1 MATITAKAIATSNNT
16 YAGWVNGGSITFDDF
31 TSGDKSQDA
40 GSLLVN
46 PSELEKIPVG
56 SIINSVTLCYTS
68 KVNKDQYKAGIYV
81 TPYYLTSYTITGNT
95 YTYTGASKAGDKIH
109 STQSNSTSGYD
120 GSVPLGAWD
129 VSKIKSGMRLAMGID
144 VKKSS
149 ITIIPCD
156 LTISNIR
163 VVIDYTIPTYIFD
176 LNGSLDGGDPNSNI
190 SGWGTAD
197 VYINGALSSWEE
209 KPSSGVNDFYG
220 SFDYGTTYEV
230 KNIVANSGYKYV
242 GNSSYSG
249 TLTSNTTI
257 VLPFETTSTNMTYIG
272 TKQPTFYLGTR
283 QVQSIYLGMTLIYKV
298 ALLKVTA
305 TFSYLN
311 DKDEYVDLQ
320 TEVYYGASVE
330 EFANGITD
338 YKLPENDKN
347 CHYINNGWVDFYGKS
362 TLQSVREDTTFV
374 LSVSSEAHNID
385 PTIAGYDKKE
395 PTCTEDGYIKGYC
408 GYCAG
413 QKDGYKGLIQ
423 IDLKATG
430 HTDTDDDGICD
441 VCGESIVTIV
451 DSGTCGS
458 NLTYTLDS
466 NGVLTISGTGDMQDS
481 SFGWDKNL
489 IKSVVINDGVTS
501 IGKEAFKNCTNLTS
515 ITIPDCITSIGDS
528 AFYGC
533 TKLTSIT
540 IPNSVTSIGNS
551 AFDNCTGLTS
561 VIIPGSVTSIG
572 RYAFL
577 QCTGLTSITISDGV
591 TSIGSSAFAYC
602 KSLTSVTIPD
612 SVTSIEG
619 NVIYGCTVLIGITV
633 SSGNT
638 VYHSTGNCLIE
649 TGSKTLISG
658 CKSSIIPADGSVTS
672 INRSAFLNCK
682 GLTSITIPDSVTSI
696 GESAFYGCTGL
707 TEVDF
712 STCTDIPTL
721 ESSNVFSNTPSNLA
735 IKVPSVL
742 LDQWKS
748 ATNWSTYADKIMGV
762 RL

>member
-1 MATITAKAIATSNNT
+1 MATVTAKAVATSNGT
-16 YAGWVNGGSITFDDF
+16 YAGWVNGGSVTFEDL
-31 TSGDKSQDA
+31 TSGDTSQDA

-68 KVNKDQYKAGIYV
+68 KVNKNQYKAGIHC

-95 YTYTGASKAGDKIH
+95 YTYTVAAKAGDTVY
-109 STQSNSTSGYD
+109 STKNNSTSGYD

-163 VVIDYTIPTYIFD
+163 VVIDYTVPTYIFD

-230 KNIVANSGYKYV
+230 KNIVANSGYKYI

-311 DKDEYVDLQ
+311 NEDTYVDKI

-330 EFANGITD
+330 EFAKGITD

-374 LSVSSEAHNID
+374 LSVSSEAHDID
-385 PTIAGYDKKE
+385 PTIAGYDKKD
-395 PTCTEDGYIKGYC
+395 PTCTEAGYIKGYC
-408 GYCAG
+408 RYCAE
-413 QKDGYKGLIQ
+413 QKNGYKELIQ
-423 IDLKATG
+423 VDSPATG

-466 NGVLTISGTGDMQDS
+466 NGVLTISGTGDMQNS
-481 SFGWDKNL
+481 SFGWDKDL
-489 IKSVVINDGVTS
+489 IKSVVINDSVTNIGSSAFSGCTRLTSVAIPNSVTS
-501 IGKEAFKNCTNLTS
+501 IGEKAFSGCSGLTS
-515 ITIPDCITSIGDS
+515 LTIPDSVTSIGRY
-528 AFYGC
+528 AFLQC
-533 TKLTSIT
+533 TDLTSIT
-540 IPNSVTSIGNS
+540 IPNSVTSIGSS
-551 AFDNCTGLTS
+551 AFGYCES
-561 VIIPGSVTSIG
+561 
-572 RYAFL
+572 
-577 QCTGLTSITISDGV
+577 LTSI
-591 TSIGSSAFAYC
+591 
-602 KSLTSVTIPD
+602 TIPD
-612 SVTSIEG
+612 SVTSIEN
-619 NVIYGCTVLIGITV
+619 NVFYGCPNLTSITV
-633 SSGNT
+633 STGNT
-638 VYHSTGNCLIE
+638 VYHSTDNCLIE
-649 TGSKTLISG
+649 TESKTLICG
-658 CKSSIIPADGSVTS
+658 FKNSIIPTDGSVTR
-672 INRSAFLNCK
+672 INDSAFFNCD

-696 GESAFYGCTGL
+696 GRDAFYDCSNL
-707 TEVDF
+707 KEVDF

-721 ESSNVFSNTPSNLA
+721 ESSNAFSNTYSRLV
-735 IKVPSVL
+735 IKVPSALV
-742 LDQWKS
+742 DEWKA
-748 ATNWSTYADKIMGV
+748 ATNWVAYADKIVGV

>member
-1 MATITAKAIATSNNT
+1 
-16 YAGWVNGGSITFDDF
+16 
-31 TSGDKSQDA
+31 
-40 GSLLVN
+40 
-46 PSELEKIPVG
+46 
-56 SIINSVTLCYTS
+56 
-68 KVNKDQYKAGIYV
+68 
-81 TPYYLTSYTITGNT
+81 
-95 YTYTGASKAGDKIH
+95 
-109 STQSNSTSGYD
+109 
-120 GSVPLGAWD
+120 
-129 VSKIKSGMRLAMGID
+129 
-144 VKKSS
+144 
-149 ITIIPCD
+149 
-156 LTISNIR
+156 
-163 VVIDYTIPTYIFD
+163 
-176 LNGSLDGGDPNSNI
+176 
-190 SGWGTAD
+190 
-197 VYINGALSSWEE
+197 
-209 KPSSGVNDFYG
+209 
-220 SFDYGTTYEV
+220 
-230 KNIVANSGYKYV
+230 
-242 GNSSYSG
+242 
-249 TLTSNTTI
+249 
-257 VLPFETTSTNMTYIG
+257 
-272 TKQPTFYLGTR
+272 
-283 QVQSIYLGMTLIYKV
+283 MTLIYKV

-311 DKDEYVDLQ
+311 NEDTYVDKI

-374 LSVSSEAHNID
+374 LMVSSEAHNID
-385 PTIAGYDKKE
+385 PTIAGYDKKD
-395 PTCTEDGYIKGYC
+395 PTCTEAGYIKGYC

-430 HTDTDDDGICD
+430 HKDTNGDDICD
-441 VCGESIVTIV
+441 VCEKSIVTIV

-458 NLTYTLDS
+458 NLTYALDS

-489 IKSVVINDGVTS
+489 IKSVIINDGVTS

-528 AFYGC
+528 ALYGC

-561 VIIPGSVTSIG
+561 VIIPGSVMSIG

-591 TSIGSSAFAYC
+591 TSIGSSAFSYC
-602 KSLTSVTIPD
+602 YGLTSVTIPD

-619 NVIYGCTVLIGITV
+619 NVIYGCTGLIGITV

-638 VYHSTGNCLIE
+638 VYHSTDNCLIE
-649 TGSKTLISG
+649 TESKKLISG

-712 STCTDIPTL
+712 SACTDIPTL
-721 ESSNVFSNTPSNLA
+721 EYSNVFSNTSGDLV
-735 IKVPSVL
+735 IKVPSNLV
-742 LDQWKS
+742 DEWKA
-748 ATNWSTYADKIMGV
+748 ATNWSTYADKIVGV